1 MKTNRFCQTLLA
13 LLYLLQAGAL
23 SAQNDID
30 DRFVENDVVSLA
42 GKKGFTF
49 NTKGIH
55 ISKLA
60 VCIKKSHEIDTS
72 LSLFRSTVCS
82 YTVARTKS

>member
-13 LLYLLQAGAL
+13 LLCLLQAGAL

-42 GKKGFTF
+42 GKKGLHLQYQR
-49 NTKGIH
+49 G
-55 ISKLA
+55 
-60 VCIKKSHEIDTS
+60 
-72 LSLFRSTVCS
+72 
-82 YTVARTKS
+82 